1 MNRKWLYA
9 LPVKLIL
16 FATAFIISHSL
27 HGQVTSPGAS
37 HSERTSYP
45 AFPENDPIFIFC
57 ASQGQQIGVL
67 EATTEMDGEKN
78 FLWDKFNATSG
89 IFESYS
95 SETTS
100 ENSSRINGLSDGCYR
115 ATIVSETG
123 QEVYRAWVFNNIY
136 LISGEVTESNCDFFT
151 MNAQIESEELA
162 YYDISTGQKVELDK
176 DTELEWLNGEV
187 IISRLPVPSIYNPP
201 TQDTNYTL
209 RVFDRFGCQTTTT
222 VTYNSIVT
230 KASFIADPMEGET
243 PLTVTFSNTSEN
255 GDLGNYEWFFFK
267 DLDIIKYQSQGSSL
281 PIDSIAFVAYDDNP
295 IYTYQ
300 NSGIYMV
307 KLVSKKISEY
317 HTCTDTVYLSDYIIA
332 DTSYIR
338 APNVFTPNGDGVND
352 NFVIKF
358 WSMKEVKITIKNR
371 WGRTVHFYQEKN
383 VSGFENAWP
392 VSAWDGRIGG
402 NYASPGVYFYFI
414 EGMGRDGKRHSERG
428 FVHLFRNKD

>member
-1 MNRKWLYA
+1 MNRKLSYH
-9 LPVKLIL
+9 LLFRPVF
-16 FATAFIISHSL
+16 FAAAFIISYGL
-27 HGQVTSPGAS
+27 QGQITAPGAS
-37 HSERTSYP
+37 HSETTSYP
-45 AFPENDPIFIFC
+45 SFPENDPVFIFC
-57 ASQGQQIGVL
+57 ALPGQQNGVL

-78 FLWDKFNATSG
+78 FIWEKFNIASG
-89 IFESYS
+89 TFESYS
-95 SETTS
+95 SEATQ
-100 ENSSRINGLSDGCYR
+100 ENSSRISGLADGCYR

-123 QEVYRAWVFNNIY
+123 QEVYRAWIFNNAY
-136 LISGEVTESNCDFFT
+136 EISGSVTESNCDFFT
-151 MNAQIESEELA
+151 MTAEIESEALA
-162 YYDISTGQKVELDK
+162 YYDISSGQKVELDK
-176 DTELEWLNGEV
+176 DTEIEWLNGEV
-187 IISRLPVPSIYNPP
+187 IISRLPSPSIYNPP
-201 TQDTNYTL
+201 TNDTNYTL
-209 RVFDRFGCQTTTT
+209 LVFDRFGCETTTT
-222 VTYNSIVT
+222 VTYYSIVT
-230 KASFIADPMEGET
+230 EASFTADPMSGEA

-255 GDLGNYEWFFFK
+255 GDAGNYEWFFFK
-267 DLDIIKYQSQGSSL
+267 DLDIIKYQSQGSSQ

-295 IYTYQ
+295 TYTYQ
-300 NSGIYMV
+300 NSGTYMV
-307 KLVSKKISEY
+307 KLVSKKVSEY

-371 WGRTVHFYQEKN
+371 WGRTVHAYSEKN

-414 EGMGRDGKRHSERG
+414 EGTGRDGKRRSDKG